1 MICPNCGH
9 ELSDRAT
16 LCPYCGS
23 SWSHIK
29 SDEQNAMRYCIH
41 CGREIPVQ
49 SAFCIYCG
57 QAQPTKAESS
67 VRPPDEAE
75 NTSSSAETHTQ
86 SETDTSDRPIG
97 PTKANKAG
105 ESEQREAHK
114 DTATAEGGTSEQ
126 NAATTQST
134 TFRELAYELK
144 SELSK
149 IINEEGATRNDVVCP
164 FCGEENCQPMQKSIT
179 EVKQKGYGWGSGCC
193 GMLLFG
199 PFGLF
204 CGLCRTGSK
213 VKTTN
218 ELWWTCMKCSKQ
230 HLALADALNKWDTMM
245 ETLLATAGFMAVVF
259 GILRMFDIGILTV
272 IAVIGSIAVPITWV
286 SEYHKELSE
295 ELGGQLADYLSPD
308 QKKKCIWTVLGAMA
322 IMLVGSFIILRLW
335 EYFLAS

>member
-9 ELSDRAT
+9 ELSDHAT

-23 SWSHIK
+23 GWNNEK
-29 SDEQNAMRYCIH
+29 NDAQKANRYCVH
-41 CGREIPVQ
+41 CGREIPAK

-57 QAQPTKAESS
+57 QAQPAKEEPSTK
-67 VRPPDEAE
+67 PPDEAE
-75 NTSSSAETHTQ
+75 NIASSAETDAQ
-86 SETDTSDRPIG
+86 SEIDTSDRPVG
-97 PTKANKAG
+97 SNEANKAG
-105 ESEQREAHK
+105 ESEQKETHK
-114 DTATAEGGTSEQ
+114 DTDTAEGSTSEQ
-126 NAATTQST
+126 NATTTQSA
-134 TFRELAYELK
+134 TFKELAHELK

-149 IINEEGATRNDVVCP
+149 IINEEGATRNDVICP
-164 FCGEENCQPMQKSIT
+164 FCGAENCQPMQKSIT

-199 PFGLF
+199 PFGLL

-295 ELGGQLADYLSPD
+295 ELGGQIADYLSPD

-322 IMLVGSFIILRLW
+322 IMLVGSFLILRLW